1 MRGLFELAQEVLVHG
16 HQLAIPRHGKR
27 QIEAVIG
34 RMPDLLGKPISLPMQ
49 VARRNQRGANSTA
62 SKACLASTLP
72 VRASPSS
79 ALTTSATTRSGPM
92 IGLAVHSSSMARSD
106 KGCRTENFTATLA
119 STTITPA
126 KPSFPARGLEP
137 FDIPPRRLF
146 RGGWRDR
153 RRNRPAS
160 PDRPESGAP
169 LRLSH
174 APSVGLPKQ
183 GCPGVPAP
191 ETCR

>member
-1 MRGLFELAQEVLVHG
+1 MRGLFELAQEALVHG

-27 QIEAVIG
+27 QIEAVVG

-49 VARRNQRGANSTA
+49 VARRNQLLEPARRELDGIESPFGII
-62 SKACLASTLP
+62 LP

-126 KPSFPARGLEP
+126 KPRHCDFLM
-137 FDIPPRRLF
+137 RRQ
-146 RGGWRDR
+146 W
-153 RRNRPAS
+153 
-160 PDRPESGAP
+160 
-169 LRLSH
+169 
-174 APSVGLPKQ
+174 
-183 GCPGVPAP
+183 GC
-191 ETCR
+191 RSKD